1 MEYDGFRH
9 LSRELS
15 LTSIDPKPLKAAQDL
30 IRFYQGGEA
39 RLVQA
44 KLGPARESFEKA
56 LAAYRKTSDSAGT
69 AGCLLKLG
77 RVWEL
82 LGEYDRAQE
91 TYMESM
97 LLYVQLNDPLNTT
110 RCKAFL
116 GNVAWAKG
124 DYENAWKLF
133 HESQIYFKE
142 AGDERSL
149 AWVNAQMGNL
159 YLAEGKDEEAENCYR
174 ESFVLVQRTGE
185 SPDGEAWNDYHR
197 AALELFRYH
206 FAKANELFLSALK
219 IFTGLRDILGQVSTL
234 IHLSEIAGDQK
245 KWDEA
250 EKYIVR
256 ALKLVLPTQ
265 CKPLIADTMSGLA
278 RVLKGRGEEQ
288 KAIGIL
294 MFALSHPTCRQQ
306 TKDRMVTLL
315 KSWKA
320 HFSEQENEGGFK
332 WAKDFT
338 IEEMAAAWLKVFLA
352 KPKGRKAG
360 V

>member
-1 MEYDGFRH
+1 MP
-9 LSRELS
+9 
-15 LTSIDPKPLKAAQDL
+15 SIDPKPLKAAQDL

-39 RLVQA
+39 RMVQA
-44 KLGPARESFEKA
+44 KLGPARDSFEKA
-56 LAAYRKTSDSAGT
+56 LAAYRKTSDSDGT

-77 RVWEL
+77 RVLEL

-91 TYMESM
+91 AYWES
-97 LLYVQLNDPLNTT
+97 LNLYAQLNDQLNSA
-110 RCKAFL
+110 RGKAFL

-133 HESQIYFKE
+133 HEAQLYLKE
-142 AGDERSL
+142 AGDGQSL
-149 AWVNAQMGNL
+149 AWVNALMGNL
-159 YLAEGKDEEAENCYR
+159 YLAEARDMEAENCYR
-174 ESFVLVQRTGE
+174 AARALALEKTE
-185 SPDGEAWNDYHR
+185 SPDSEAWHDYHQ

-206 FAKANELFLSALK
+206 IAAAREGFLAALT
-219 IFTGLRDILGQVSTL
+219 IFIRLKDILGQVSTL
-234 IHLSEIAGDQK
+234 VHLSEIAGEQK
-245 KWDEA
+245 KWDES
-250 EKYIVR
+250 EKYIIQ
-256 ALKLVLPTQ
+256 ALKLVIPTQ
-265 CKPLIADTMSGLA
+265 CKPLIADTMTGLA

-320 HFSEQENEGGFK
+320 HFSEQENENGFK

-338 IEEMAAAWLKVFLA
+338 IEEMALAWLKALTA
-352 KPKGRKAG
+352 KPKSQKTR